1 MKYISKLSTLTT
13 LLSIILGFAACD
25 NEQECALYNTDAANR
40 AVFVNA
46 SLANITVSPADPTF
60 TVDLVRANA
69 DSESSG
75 TIVLTATVDEVP
87 LAGCT
92 VSDYTFAAG
101 ENMTKVTV
109 NVSPL
114 EIGKGDTLTVTF
126 VIFSPAAKV
135 TVNVS
140 PLEIGKELN
149 ITLTLDNTNEPVSGS
164 NTVSV
169 TVNKDYNWVSLG
181 TGTFADVLAFT
192 EKPYDVEIQKA
203 DGFDRYRVMKPYEQ
217 GLKNDDGGWGNAVA
231 STSCDYIEFWIKD
244 GIIYYNKF
252 FIGINY
258 DGSASNAIYAH
269 HPSDFAGISLA
280 NNKQLDD
287 KTFQLAP
294 YYYIEALQGGFDY
307 TGEGGSILITLP

>member
-1 MKYISKLSTLTT
+1 M
-13 LLSIILGFAACD
+13 
-25 NEQECALYNTDAANR
+25 
-40 AVFVNA
+40 
-46 SLANITVSPADPTF
+46 
-60 TVDLVRANA
+60 
-69 DSESSG
+69 
-75 TIVLTATVDEVP
+75 TATVDEVP

-101 ENMTKVTV
+101 ENMT
-109 NVSPL
+109 
-114 EIGKGDTLTVTF
+114 
-126 VIFSPAAKV
+126 KV

>member
-114 EIGKGDTLTVTF
+114 EIGK
-126 VIFSPAAKV
+126 
-135 TVNVS
+135 
-140 PLEIGKELN
+140 ELN

-192 EKPYDVEIQKA
+192 EKPYNVEIQKA

-252 FIGINY
+252 FIIHTDQFNF
-258 DGSASNAIYAH
+258 SSREVNACRYHIQIFNCFLLQNFIYT
-269 HPSDFAGISLA
+269 SLT
-280 NNKQLDD
+280 NHKIID
-287 KTFQLAP
+287 
-294 YYYIEALQGGFDY
+294 
-307 TGEGGSILITLP
+307 ILFNFIFVYS

>member
-114 EIGKGDTLTVTF
+114 EIGK
-126 VIFSPAAKV
+126 
-135 TVNVS
+135 
-140 PLEIGKELN
+140 ELN

-192 EKPYDVEIQKA
+192 EKPYNVEIQKA

-217 GLKNDDGGWGNAVA
+217 GLKNDDGGWG
-231 STSCDYIEFWIKD
+231 
-244 GIIYYNKF
+244 
-252 FIGINY
+252 
-258 DGSASNAIYAH
+258 NAIYAH

>member
-1 MKYISKLSTLTT
+1 MLTFWLLQKSLTT
-13 LLSIILGFAACD
+13 S
-25 NEQECALYNTDAANR
+25 
-40 AVFVNA
+40 
-46 SLANITVSPADPTF
+46 
-60 TVDLVRANA
+60 
-69 DSESSG
+69 
-75 TIVLTATVDEVP
+75 
-87 LAGCT
+87 
-92 VSDYTFAAG
+92 
-101 ENMTKVTV
+101 
-109 NVSPL
+109 
-114 EIGKGDTLTVTF
+114 
-126 VIFSPAAKV
+126 
-135 TVNVS
+135 
-140 PLEIGKELN
+140 
-149 ITLTLDNTNEPVSGS
+149 
-164 NTVSV
+164 
-169 TVNKDYNWVSLG
+169 
-181 TGTFADVLAFT
+181 
-192 EKPYDVEIQKA
+192 EIQKA

>member
-1 MKYISKLSTLTT
+1 MKYIPKLSTLTT

-114 EIGKGDTLTVTF
+114 EIGK
-126 VIFSPAAKV
+126 
-135 TVNVS
+135 
-140 PLEIGKELN
+140 ELN

-217 GLKNDDGGWGNAVA
+217 DLKNDDGGWGNAVA

-244 GIIYYNKF
+244 GIIYYNK
-252 FIGINY
+252 GNY
-258 DGSASNAIYAH
+258 I
-269 HPSDFAGISLA
+269 PVCR
-280 NNKQLDD
+280 
-287 KTFQLAP
+287 T
-294 YYYIEALQGGFDY
+294 
-307 TGEGGSILITLP
+307 